1 MPPSQERML
10 IILKPDAASEAE
22 ARAIFEKWEL
32 DFAIIGRL
40 TTTGRLV
47 LKMGDELVGD
57 IPIAPMVNESPEY
70 DRPWEPTRPA
80 HARRCGKP
88 SGTRQPVR
96 RSEDADRRPELCS
109 RR

>member
-1 MPPSQERML
+1 MAGKGGLGIEMDLAKVPAREENMTPYELMLSESQERML

-32 DFAIIGRL
+32 DFAVIGRL

-57 IPIAPMVNESPEY
+57 IPITPMVNRSPNM
-70 DRPWEPTRPA
+70 T
-80 HARRCGKP
+80 ARG
-88 SGTRQPVR
+88 
-96 RSEDADRRPELCS
+96 S
-109 RR
+109 RRR